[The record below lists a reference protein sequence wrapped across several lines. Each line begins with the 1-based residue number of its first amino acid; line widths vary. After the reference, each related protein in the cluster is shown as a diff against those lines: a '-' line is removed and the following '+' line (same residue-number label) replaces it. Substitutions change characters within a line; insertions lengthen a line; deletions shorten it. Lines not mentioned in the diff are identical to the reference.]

1 MTDRD
6 RQSLLDILQCA
17 NLIEQY
23 LQGKTPNDLET
34 DQILQD
40 AIVRRLEI
48 VGEAARRL
56 SDNAREEMD
65 RINWSEIIGM
75 RNIIAHQYDRLD
87 LDFVWQAATH
97 SLPQLIVEITPY
109 LNSNQ

>member
-6 RQSLLDILQCA
+6 RQSLLDMVQSSQLIDCYLTGKTQA
-17 NLIEQY
+17 NLEA
-23 LQGKTPNDLET
+23 

-40 AIVRRLEI
+40 AVIRRLEI

-56 SDNAREEMD
+56 SEDALNELNH
-65 RINWSEIIGM
+65 INWSQIIGM

-87 LDFVWQAATH
+87 LDFVWSAATEA
-97 SLPQLIVEITPY
+97 LPQLIQQITPY
-109 LNSNQ
+109 L